1 VPKPIAR
8 WNPARDVWE
17 TQTTGL
23 FCEHSDVWSETWPPS
38 GMTRAGTVYALP
50 TSEPRTDVSA
60 CSSLPTPTARDW
72 KDGAC
77 ADADVPTNGLL
88 GRTVVRELLP
98 TPRATDGTKGGP
110 NQRGSSGDL
119 MLPSAAV
126 QSMTAQDAETFSAS
140 TTTPDG
146 LVLLPPPTTTQ
157 RGTDA
162 NLDTRPGA
170 RANLHNT
177 VEALLPTPS
186 VSDGTGGHRNRSGD
200 RKDELLLPG
209 IVLTLLPTPT
219 ATPYGSNQSASPG
232 AAVRPSLDT
241 LALTLLPTPVVTD
254 ATGTRNRTA
263 GRSPNAKPHAV
274 GTTLTD
280 ALCGVS
286 TNPRFAAGNTSSD
299 DPPPHPPN

>member
-38 GMTRAGTVYALP
+38 GMWDGGTVYALP
-50 TSEPRTDVSA
+50 TWEPRTDGSA
-60 CSSLPTPTARDW
+60 CSSLPTPQVSAVRASRSALTARQW
-72 KDGAC
+72 C
-77 ADADVPTNGLL
+77 APQLEQALEIARGELPREYRTWDEVPIS
-88 GRTVVRELLP
+88 LLP
-98 TPRATDGTKGGP
+98 TPVADHS
-110 NQRGSSGDL
+110 RG
-119 MLPSAAV
+119 LP
-126 QSMTAQDAETFSAS
+126 Q
-140 TTTPDG
+140 P
-146 LVLLPPPTTTQ
+146 
-157 RGTDA
+157 GTDYSSLPNA
-162 NLDTRPGA
+162 
-170 RANLHNT
+170 
-177 VEALLPTPS
+177 VMELLPTPS

-209 IVLTLLPTPT
+209 IV
-219 ATPYGSNQSASPG
+219 
-232 AAVRPSLDT
+232 
-241 LALTLLPTPVVTD
+241 LTLLPTPVVTD

-280 ALCGVS
+280 ALCGAS
-286 TNPRFAAGNTSSD
+286 TNPRYAAGHTSSD